1 MTHILMHE
9 PNIDTVYIDET
20 TFHLWM
26 QPGRLWIKRGMKV
39 ELPDTRGHSISVI
52 GALSVRHGLLLT
64 HVFQGSNNSYSFLK
78 FIQDLKAKCEDNL
91 TYVVMDNLS
100 MHHSNLISKE
110 FNMRF
115 IAKFLPT
122 YSCELN
128 PIEKVWNLLKMKWRR
143 TAHEILLVG
152 KKKEDLMAAAVRRIE
167 LLCDTFDQDLMIK
180 MARGNYDS
188 MRKALLGYLV

>member
-1 MTHILMHE
+1 MHE
-9 PNIDTVYIDET
+9 PNIDTVYIDEAS
-20 TFHLWM
+20 FHLWM

-78 FIQDLKAKCEDNL
+78 FIQDLKAKCKDNL
-91 TYVVMDNLS
+91 TYLVMDNLS
-100 MHHSNLISKE
+100 VHHSNLIAKE
-110 FNMRF
+110 FNLRF

-128 PIEKVWNLLKMKWRR
+128 PIETVWNLLKMKWRR

-152 KKKEDLMAAAVRRIE
+152 KKKEDLMAAAVRRIQV
-167 LLCDTFDQDLMIK
+167 LCDTFDQDLMIK

>member
-1 MTHILMHE
+1 
-9 PNIDTVYIDET
+9 
-20 TFHLWM
+20 
-26 QPGRLWIKRGMKV
+26 
-39 ELPDTRGHSISVI
+39 
-52 GALSVRHGLLLT
+52 
-64 HVFQGSNNSYSFLK
+64 
-78 FIQDLKAKCEDNL
+78 
-91 TYVVMDNLS
+91 MDNLS
-100 MHHSNLISKE
+100 VHHSNLISKE

-128 PIEKVWNLLKMKWRR
+128 SIEKVWNLLKMKWRR

-167 LLCDTFDQDLMIK
+167 LLCETFDQDLMIK